1 MTKLF
6 PWGEAK
12 KVVSDELTE
21 TYDPEHYWVF
31 YFKGNR
37 PLLWLFLSSFSM
49 ICSSSPWEGE
59 KKQLLW
65 CQMSSSIIITSSSQ
79 SQCFKI
85 TQNVAHLNF
94 PGFDLPI
101 KNDLSGNIVWR
112 QASGF
117 QKFAKN
123 GPFWAF
129 FGSQCWVR
137 LFSVIFKQRDCVSS
151 NCSRRMS
158 IWVVLLGKLAVLIC
172 SGVSPKSK
180 PKKIC

>member
-1 MTKLF
+1 MEKLLPVMTKLF

-37 PLLWLFLSSFSM
+37 PLLWLFLSSM

-101 KNDLSGNIVWR
+101 KNDLSGNI
-112 QASGF
+112 GF
-117 QKFAKN
+117 
-123 GPFWAF
+123 
-129 FGSQCWVR
+129 R
-137 LFSVIFKQRDCVSS
+137 FS
-151 NCSRRMS
+151 
-158 IWVVLLGKLAVLIC
+158 
-172 SGVSPKSK
+172 
-180 PKKIC
+180 KICQKWTFLGIFSLAMLSETLFCHFQTTWLCVEQL

>member
-1 MTKLF
+1 MILSIIEFSISRVIDLF
-6 PWGEAK
+6 FDF
-12 KVVSDELTE
+12 S
-21 TYDPEHYWVF
+21 Y
-31 YFKGNR
+31 
-37 PLLWLFLSSFSM
+37 PLSRWYA
-49 ICSSSPWEGE
+49 PHRREKE
-59 KKQLLW
+59 KKKQLLW

-85 TQNVAHLNF
+85 TQNVAYLNF
-94 PGFDLPI
+94 PVFDLPI
-101 KNDLSGNIVWR
+101 KMTW

-129 FGSQCWVR
+129 FRSQCWVR

>member
-1 MTKLF
+1 MILSIIEFSISRVIDLF
-6 PWGEAK
+6 FDF
-12 KVVSDELTE
+12 S
-21 TYDPEHYWVF
+21 Y
-31 YFKGNR
+31 
-37 PLLWLFLSSFSM
+37 PLSRWYA
-49 ICSSSPWEGE
+49 PHRREKE
-59 KKQLLW
+59 KKKQLLW

-101 KNDLSGNIVWR
+101 KNDLSGNIVWP